1 MHGVLSWG
9 RNPGRSGGGSPSFPH
24 PVPPR
29 AKGQLKQD
37 LIRALHFKVQ
47 KTTYLI
53 GVAATNADLGY
64 IPNVAI
70 VTTFAPHFGHGPR
83 PILNVDIQCS
93 NCATIHVIPELK
105 TRPLGGLVSWAEQ
118 TCKIP
123 SV

>member
-1 MHGVLSWG
+1 MCFL
-9 RNPGRSGGGSPSFPH
+9 GGGTRGALAAGPLPSPTPY
-24 PVPPR
+24 PR
-29 AKGQLKQD
+29 EPKDSLKED

-83 PILNVDIQCS
+83 PIFNIDIECS

-105 TRPLGGLVSWAEQ
+105 TRSLGGWVSWAEQ
-118 TCKIP
+118 TCEVP